1 MNLHVNH
8 RIDRFC
14 IAGLSYKKAE
24 FNVRG
29 RFSVDEVAKKAILAD
44 AAQMG
49 LKSVLIVST
58 CNRTEVVGYAPH
70 PHVLGALLVKHAG
83 GGTME
88 ELLDFGYFIRGFEAL
103 HHAFKVGSGLD
114 SQIIGDFEIAGQM
127 KQALAFSQKLGM
139 VGPVLDRTFG
149 FIAQAS
155 KKIKNKTALCEGTV
169 SVSFAAI
176 EWLQQELKEEKASI
190 LVIGAGKF
198 GANVMKNLL
207 HYFPSSEVAI
217 SNRTLL
223 KAKKIAADLPVEV
236 IPFSSI
242 QEKADHFDA
251 IITCTNAPEPIIR
264 AEYFSTGK
272 KRLLFDLS
280 VPANIHE
287 NVKDIKGVHL
297 VNVDDISVML
307 DNTISRRTADVPKAE
322 AIIAEYMDAFYD
334 WLGTHSHAPVIH
346 EMKRKLL
353 VWSGQMNKNIELHAP
368 VSGGLNAG
376 GYEENIHHTLSNLM
390 VKLKTRR
397 EKGCQMIAAYHDF
410 FTLSNNVGLP

>member
-29 RFSVDEVAKKAILAD
+29 RFSVDEAAKKAILAD
-44 AAQMG
+44 AAEMG

-58 CNRTEVVGYAPH
+58 CNRTEVYGYAPH

-83 GGTME
+83 GGTMQ
-88 ELLDFGYFIRGFEAL
+88 ELLDVGYYIQGFEAL
-103 HHAFKVGSGLD
+103 NYAFKVGSGLD

-139 VGPVLDRTFG
+139 VGPVLDRTFN
-149 FIAQAS
+149 FITQAS
-155 KKIKNKTALCEGTV
+155 KKIKNQTALCAGTV

-176 EWLQQELKEEKASI
+176 EWLQHELNNKAASI

-207 HYFPSSEVAI
+207 HYFPSCAVAI
-217 SNRTLL
+217 SNRTFE
-223 KAKKIAADLPVEV
+223 KAREIAGHLPVEV
-236 IPFSSI
+236 VPFSSI
-242 QEKADHFDA
+242 GEKADHFDA
-251 IITCTNAPEPIIR
+251 IITCTNSPEPIIR
-264 AEYFSTGK
+264 AQYFKTEK
-272 KRLLFDLS
+272 RRLLIDLS

-287 NVKDIKGVHL
+287 NVKGVNGVHL

-307 DNTISRRTADVPKAE
+307 DNTISRRMADVPKAE
-322 AIIAEYMDAFYD
+322 AIIAEYMDFFYD
-334 WLGTHSHAPVIH
+334 WLGTYRHAPVIH

-353 VWSGQMNKNIELHAP
+353 VWSGQMNKNYALQAP

-376 GYEENIHHTLSNLM
+376 GYEENIHHTVSDLM